1 MESHSVAQAGV
12 QRCNLGSLQAPPP
25 RFTPFSCLSLRSSWD
40 YGRLPPRQVETEF
53 HHVSQVGLKLVTS
66 SDQPASASQSGG
78 ITGTSSPPRRSEEKQ
93 MCLSFLTPPAPV
105 SHLPAKEKYKTSSE
119 AEGDEFHLRL
129 RTLDLMLEKVKICR
143 DYQEER
149 ILICNVRRT

>member
-105 SHLPAKEKYKTSSE
+105 SHLPAKEKYKTRIDYSSLTT
-119 AEGDEFHLRL
+119 G
-129 RTLDLMLEKVKICR
+129 
-143 DYQEER
+143 
-149 ILICNVRRT
+149 ILS